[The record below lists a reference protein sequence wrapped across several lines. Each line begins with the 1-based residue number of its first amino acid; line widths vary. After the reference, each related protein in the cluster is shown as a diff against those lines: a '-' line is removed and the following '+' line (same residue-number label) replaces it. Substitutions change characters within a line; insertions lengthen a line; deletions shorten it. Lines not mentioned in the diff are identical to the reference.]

1 MVVSNGKN
9 SPQISICI
17 PVFQT
22 EPYLEACL
30 ESVIIQDFP
39 SFEVI
44 IVSDASSGKDSKG
57 RGAKKI
63 ICEMQKKCKLLRKS
77 KGLPPVKFHF
87 IEHNQNRGLIEVRRT
102 LSHQA
107 KGLYITQLD
116 SDDQLE
122 QGALTALYQ
131 ASQDG
136 TIDIVHG
143 TSTVGTFDNDNNFI
157 PSENNRYGSIAYE
170 TIIGRDIF
178 HRWLVYGHFTANTW
192 GKIVRRELF
201 IKAYKNIPYTQ
212 CNMADD
218 VLLFFFISQY
228 ACSYIGI
235 KEKVYKYRINTGMS
249 SQRKIDSLQ
258 KWQMICSTASVF
270 TIIAQWIQNAKSDFA
285 LQPIELEKIKAMTRF
300 YLSNNLQQMK
310 ETVIPELQPQARQM
324 LCDYWGQ
331 SFVEKIETQL

>member
-1 MVVSNGKN
+1 MASE
-9 SPQISICI
+9 PIISICI

-22 EPYLEACL
+22 EPYLQACL
-30 ESVIIQDFP
+30 DSVITQDFP
-39 SFEVI
+39 SFEVV
-44 IVSDASSGKDSKG
+44 IVSDASTGKDSLG
-57 RGAKKI
+57 RSAKKI
-63 ICEMQKKCKLLRKS
+63 VRQMQKKCRLLRKS
-77 KGLPPVKFHF
+77 KGLPPVKFLF

-102 LSHQA
+102 LCTQA
-107 KGLYITQLD
+107 KGLYLTQLD

-131 ASQDG
+131 ASQNG

-143 TSTVGTFDNDNNFI
+143 TSTAGTFDENNNFI
-157 PSENNRYGSIAYE
+157 PSEKNRYGSIAYE
-170 TIIGRDIF
+170 SITGRNIF
-178 HRWLVYGHFTANTW
+178 HRWLVNGDFTANTW
-192 GKIVRRELF
+192 GKIIRRELF

-249 SQRKIDSLQ
+249 SQRKIDTLH

-270 TIIAQWIQNAKSDFA
+270 TIIAQWIQNNKSNFE
-285 LQPIELEKIKAMTRF
+285 LQNDELQKIKAMTRF
-300 YLSNNLQQMK
+300 YLANNLHQMK
-310 ETVIPELQPQARQM
+310 ETVIPELQPQAHQL

-331 SFVEKIETQL
+331 SFVEKIEKQL